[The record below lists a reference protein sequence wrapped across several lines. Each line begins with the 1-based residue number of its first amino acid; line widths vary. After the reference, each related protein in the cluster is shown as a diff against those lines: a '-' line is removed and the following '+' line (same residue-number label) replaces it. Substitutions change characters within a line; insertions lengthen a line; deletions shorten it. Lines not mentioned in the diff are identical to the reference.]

1 MFKGE
6 CLEMS
11 DTVKVATSIRDVLFS
26 FANAFA
32 NCGFIKRK
40 RKVTG
45 SNFLRS
51 LLFAFMG
58 NTSPSESGLARSA
71 FAQELKISS
80 QGLNRRFT
88 KECAEFLKM
97 ILDKAMGE
105 VVRSDKL
112 LNFEVLSRFTNI
124 NICDSS
130 LVGIPDALT
139 NIWKGT
145 GDKSNRDQAAAIKFD
160 VSMEMKSGGIKMH
173 LVQGVMA
180 DNTTPS
186 AIEYGEVGSLQLR
199 DLGYYDLDRMKMQ
212 NQMGVYWI
220 SRFKTGTN
228 TFEVDGKFFD
238 LLAYLKNLNKDG
250 VHKIE
255 KDVLVG
261 NKQKIPCR
269 ILIFKLNEKEIQERI
284 RKKYRK
290 AAVNGT
296 VPSAEAI
303 ELCSWSIFISNVPIE
318 KLTLDECYAMYRV
331 RWQIENIFK
340 LWKDECKVD
349 ESKSKK
355 KWRILCEI
363 YVKLIGILIRHWI
376 VVIGQWHLKNK
387 SLTKGFQMIKEQSAR
402 FAEAIKSIDA
412 LIALLEEFIE
422 GFKYG
427 CSQNSRKKK
436 PNTYKMLDNLKQ

>member
-1 MFKGE
+1 MFYGE
-6 CLEMS
+6 YLKMS
-11 DTVKVATSIRDVLFS
+11 DAVKVATSIREVLFS

-32 NCGFIKRK
+32 KCGFIKRE

-71 FAQELKISS
+71 FTQELKISP
-80 QGLNRRFT
+80 QGLNNRFT
-88 KECAEFLKM
+88 KEGAEFLKM
-97 ILDKAMGE
+97 VLDKAMVE
-105 VVRSDKL
+105 VVYSDKL
-112 LNFEVLSRFTNI
+112 LNIDVLNRFTNI
-124 NICDSS
+124 DICDTSI
-130 LVGIPDALT
+130 VGIPDAFT
-139 NIWKGT
+139 NIYKGT
-145 GDKSNRDQAAAIKFD
+145 GDKSNKDNAAAMKFD
-160 VSMEMKSGGIKMH
+160 VSIDMKSGGIKMH
-173 LVQGVMA
+173 IVQGVMA

-199 DLGYYDLDRMKMQ
+199 DLGYYDLDRMKIQ
-212 NQMGVYWI
+212 NQKGIYWI
-220 SRFKTGTN
+220 SRFKTGTK
-228 TFEVDGKFFD
+228 TFEVDGTPFD
-238 LLAYLKNLNKDG
+238 LPAYLKTLNKDG
-250 VHKIE
+250 IHKVE
-255 KDVLVG
+255 KDILVG

-269 ILIFKLNEKEIQERI
+269 ILIFKLNEKEVQERV

-290 AAVNGT
+290 AAINGT
-296 VPSAEAI
+296 VPSAEAL
-303 ELCSWSIFISNVPIE
+303 ELCSWSIFISNVPKE

-355 KWRILCEI
+355 QWRILCEI

-376 VVIGQWHLKNK
+376 VVIGQWHIKNK

-402 FAEAIKSIDA
+402 FAEAIKNIDT
-412 LIALLEEFIE
+412 LIGLLDEFAE

-436 PNTYKMLDNLKQ
+436 PNTYKMLDNIK